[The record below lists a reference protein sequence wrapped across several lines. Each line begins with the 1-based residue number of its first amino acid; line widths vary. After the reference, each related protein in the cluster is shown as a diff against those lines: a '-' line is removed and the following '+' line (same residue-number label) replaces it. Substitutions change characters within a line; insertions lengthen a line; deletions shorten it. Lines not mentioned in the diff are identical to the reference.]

1 MVNNYYD
8 QLEAVGQKPQT
19 VAFQSES
26 ITLDIPEDGV
36 QVKGGWSIQPL
47 MHLAVSV
54 PHSVLCCV
62 K

>member
-8 QLEAVGQKPQT
+8 QLEAVRQKPQT

-36 QVKGGWSIQPL
+36 QAKSIQPL
-47 MHLAVSV
+47 IHPAVSV
-54 PHSVLCCV
+54 PNNVSC
-62 K
+62 